1 MALGWAAR
9 NLSSGVGFG
18 ASLPLSATA
27 RRKARK
33 SSPLA
38 TAKPLKALE
47 TMSVLPPPGRWK
59 RTAIPCGLA
68 PAARSG
74 TSGRPVL
81 SENRTVALTGPP
93 RRCGA
98 FDRPGA
104 VAEGTNSPSQ
114 TTPLA
119 WADRKPGCL
128 PKIAFIASTICSGR
142 PSGSSALA
150 PRPSSVAAA
159 IAFRMSRLPNALV
172 ISIPPFV
179 VLEARRAGSEP
190 RSRIGI
196 FDPGDPHVSALIAF
210 TASAVDRT
218 AFARKP

>member
-1 MALGWAAR
+1 MESASAA
-9 NLSSGVGFG
+9 SF
-18 ASLPLSATA
+18 PLSATA
-27 RRKARK
+27 RSKARK

-47 TMSVLPPPGRWK
+47 TMSVLPLPGRWK

-74 TSGRPVL
+74 MSGRPVL
-81 SENRTVALTGPP
+81 SENRTVTLIEPP

-98 FDRPGA
+98 FDSPVPDA
-104 VAEGTNSPSQ
+104 DGTNSPSQ

-142 PSGSSALA
+142 LLGSSALA
-150 PRPSSVAAA
+150 TRPSSVVAA
-159 IAFRMSRLPNALV
+159 IAFKMSRLPNALV
-172 ISIPPFV
+172 IRSLRSWLSRLDDRATHLPTDW
-179 VLEARRAGSEP
+179 RRSGRRNLDGGSRVASFP
-190 RSRIGI
+190 GCRCSWSRM
-196 FDPGDPHVSALIAF
+196 PSPA
-210 TASAVDRT
+210 
-218 AFARKP
+218 